1 MSSHYPAAGPSP
13 PEYGGSNSGRQTK
26 LQPSTSTCPHNHTSI
41 KQEPVAESDTISIDT
56 RSIASSGIP
65 ACGCRHVSDDYPK
78 PVPDAP
84 AFPVLALPFH
94 LALQQSMNQGQWSH
108 HPHPSTS
115 YDPNNADSN
124 TNAESSSWQGTQF
137 QPTWVWNNTTGGI
150 SSSQHLYYWPYEAIP
165 YGSGHPV
172 VEPNT
177 SAAYPSYTHAVH
189 ATSIPTEEP
198 EGIAEEEWKAY
209 FAATRSA

>member
-1 MSSHYPAAGPSP
+1 MSTPYPAAGPSP
-13 PEYGGSNSGRQTK
+13 PEYRGSNSGRQTEQ
-26 LQPSTSTCPHNHTSI
+26 QPSTSTCPHNQTSI
-41 KQEPVAESDTISIDT
+41 KQEPAAESDTISIDT

-84 AFPVLALPFH
+84 VFPVLALPFH

-115 YDPNNADSN
+115 YDSNNTSSN
-124 TNAESSSWQGTQF
+124 TTVEGSSWPGTQL
-137 QPTWVWNNTTGGI
+137 QPTWAWNNAIGGAG
-150 SSSQHLYYWPYEAIP
+150 SSQQLYYWPYEAIP

-172 VEPNT
+172 VELDV
-177 SAAYPSYTHAVH
+177 SAAYPSYTHH
-189 ATSIPTEEP
+189 APASSMPTGEP

-209 FAATRSA
+209 FAASRQV